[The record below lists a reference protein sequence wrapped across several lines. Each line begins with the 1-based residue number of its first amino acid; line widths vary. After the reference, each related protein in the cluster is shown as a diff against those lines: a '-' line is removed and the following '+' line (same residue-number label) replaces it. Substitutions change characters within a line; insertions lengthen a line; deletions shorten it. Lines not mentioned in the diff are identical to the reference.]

1 MLWSSRQKSKNLEIS
16 GNIIIAHIPPYTPEG
31 FGNKIFS
38 ALNSVVDRLC
48 DTINL
53 YSNPFKIKLLKI
65 I

>member
-1 MLWSSRQKSKNLEIS
+1 MLWSNRQKSKNLEIS
-16 GNIIIAHIPPYTPEG
+16 ENIIIAHIPPPEG